1 MKVADRIYK
10 ELKAEFKNVKKEN
23 IYLEDSL
30 IKSCEIK
37 LQNGG
42 RLKALPLSLGYNGEN
57 RLSGELVHIEN
68 LRGDILLSAE
78 FLKYKILYIKEIEK
92 HIYLKYLFKIK
103 PKAVITNADFGRKV
117 YSTDFPILNIYS
129 FLDNVKKVEINLNI
143 ETKRYKSKNIFIDFG
158 LGGNFIIILFPFDS
172 RFQDYNSL
180 DFYGSFKLFK
190 YMLKRFENF
199 QSDIYRLRFLA
210 TDFKYTDYISFKEH
224 INRLEEVIAIYNIE
238 NSGLGNEKLIIKT
251 DRYILDKIRYK
262 RIINIFN
269 KKKKFILPAVSD
281 ELVNLPENYPIIWFN
296 SQPNINLYKLD
307 KNFVVDK
314 FILDMSE
321 NIFDI
326 IKNLYNE
333 ISLDD

>member
-1 MKVADRIYK
+1 MKVIDRIYK
-10 ELKAEFKNVKKEN
+10 ELKKEFKDIKKES
-23 IYLEDSL
+23 ITLEDNL
-30 IKSCEIK
+30 IKSCELK
-37 LQNGG
+37 FQNSG
-42 RLKALPLSLGYNGEN
+42 RLKAFPLSLGYTGEN
-57 RLSGELVHIEN
+57 RLSGELIHIEN
-68 LRGDILLSAE
+68 LKGDILLSVKR
-78 FLKYKILYIKEIEK
+78 LNNKILYIKEIEK

-103 PKAVITNADFGRKV
+103 PKAVITNVDFGRKI
-117 YSTDFPILNIYS
+117 YSTDFPILNVYS
-129 FLDNVKKVEINLNI
+129 FLDNIKEIEINLDI
-143 ETKRYKSKNIFIDFG
+143 QSKKYKSKNIFIDFG
-158 LGGNFIIILFPFDS
+158 LGGNFIIILLPFDS
-172 RFQDYNSL
+172 RFQNYDSL

-190 YMLKRFENF
+190 YLLKRFKNF
-199 QSDIYRLRFLA
+199 QSDIYRLRFLI
-210 TDFKYTDYISFKEH
+210 TDFKYTNYISLKEH
-224 INRLEEVIAIYNIE
+224 IKNLEEVIAIYNIE

-251 DRYILDKIRYK
+251 DRYILDKILYK

-269 KKKKFILPAVSD
+269 KKKKFISPAMSD

-333 ISLDD
+333 ISLND